1 MQSLRSRSASDQD
14 VPNPEMPRRTEAVA
28 SSGPRDITQQRRQ
41 DAPHDTPN
49 PNDRVFQATYPR
61 TKSVPERKPPID
73 MVVSSIST
81 YFRHIHPW
89 LPFLNAQGVLA
100 DLAAV
105 REPSL
110 LHHAIFGAAL
120 PFLHD
125 PRLDQLSSDAFWKYT
140 KRRVLNETAEEPSYA
155 SLEAATVL
163 CLDLSGMTN
172 GPQVWS
178 RLAMVASLASQ
189 LRRTRG
195 GLILRQNVQEA
206 TAGGNRSGYGER
218 LNSLQHARLF
228 WAIYALDTYISLTTG
243 QPGRTS
249 DLDLRCFLPTREAAW
264 NTLGRREATSLS
276 SPANFFLLQLQL
288 LDLAR
293 QAHGV
298 YVDFLTLVEGGDD
311 QTPEAWVDSVSS
323 CSRELSSW
331 LNDLPPEISIASSRM
346 PPAAVM
352 LLTYSHALVV
362 HLNGLVMSC
371 NQTPHAS
378 FISHIQQ
385 DAGEKCL
392 QSIRIISD
400 VTSQVTGIMD
410 DQLGWPFAWTLWTAA
425 RYLLAVAASEDRS
438 TPPQEFQVLTSSLG
452 RMGRFWQISKKYWM
466 LLRRA
471 EAALRTR
478 SSAGEILDGPDI
490 LSSVANLCIP
500 TSHLEDQFR
509 VDPVLSRAEEEAP
522 HPAALT
528 GSTSAPRMI
537 GTAASPQQ
545 GVAPSEM
552 ASTSV
557 SMPDESMFG
566 LGQELSDVWFTTPL
580 FASSAY
586 HQFPGD
592 SHSTDNPWYEN
603 SWQPHM

>member
-1 MQSLRSRSASDQD
+1 
-14 VPNPEMPRRTEAVA
+14 
-28 SSGPRDITQQRRQ
+28 
-41 DAPHDTPN
+41 
-49 PNDRVFQATYPR
+49 
-61 TKSVPERKPPID
+61 

-89 LPFLNAQGVLA
+89 LPFLDAQGVLA

-140 KRRVLNETAEEPSYA
+140 KRRIFNETAEEPSYA

-206 TAGGNRSGYGER
+206 TTGVGRSGHGEKP
-218 LNSLQHARLF
+218 NSLQHARLF

-264 NTLGRREATSLS
+264 NTQEATSLP
-276 SPANFFLLQLQL
+276 SPSNLFLLQLQL

-293 QAHGV
+293 QTHGV
-298 YVDFLTLVEGGDD
+298 YLDFLTLVEGGND
-311 QTPEAWVDSVSS
+311 QTPEAWVDSVSL

-331 LNDLPPEISIASSRM
+331 LNGLPPEISVASSGI
-346 PPAAVM
+346 PPAAAM
-352 LLTYSHALVV
+352 LLTYIHALVV
-362 HLNGLVMSC
+362 HLNGLIMSC

-392 QSIRIISD
+392 QSIRIISE
-400 VTSQVTGIMD
+400 VTSQVMGIMD
-410 DQLGWPFAWTLWTAA
+410 DQLGWPFTWTLWTAA
-425 RYLLAVAASEDRS
+425 RYLLAVAASEERS

-471 EAALRTR
+471 EAALHTR
-478 SSAGEILDGPDI
+478 SSSEETPDGPDI
-490 LSSVANLCIP
+490 LSSVVNLAYLRRTLRI
-500 TSHLEDQFR
+500 S
-509 VDPVLSRAEEEAP
+509 S
-522 HPAALT
+522 ALT
-528 GSTSAPRMI
+528 PCCLVPRKKPLVLLLLQVLRVRL
-537 GTAASPQQ
+537 GCSVQLCR
-545 GVAPSEM
+545 PSR
-552 ASTSV
+552 SLRR
-557 SMPDESMFG
+557 PR
-566 LGQELSDVWFTTPL
+566 WPR
-580 FASSAY
+580 
-586 HQFPGD
+586 
-592 SHSTDNPWYEN
+592 
-603 SWQPHM
+603 